1 MTIKLFSGERV
12 RLAAL
17 DADTYA
23 EAAARWSRDSEYWRL
38 AHPTPAQPRLTKR
51 LKEELEREFE
61 SPNGMEFAIRTL
73 ADDRLIGSVGLWV
86 GAQAH
91 GEAWVGIHIG
101 EREYW
106 GKGYGTDAMRIV
118 LRYAFTELNLHR
130 VALSALATNARAI
143 RSYEKAGFVVEG
155 RGRHLARYEDKPWDE
170 VYMGILGEEW
180 EDSVKRGA

>member
-1 MTIKLFSGERV
+1 MNSKLFSGELA

-17 DADTYA
+17 EAETYA

-38 AHPTPAQPRLTKR
+38 AHPTPAQPRLAKYIQH
-51 LKEELEREFE
+51 ELEREFE
-61 SPNGMEFAIRTL
+61 SPEGIEFAIRTL
-73 ADDRLIGSVGLWV
+73 ADDRLIGSTGLWL
-86 GAQAH
+86 GQPTH

-106 GKGYGTDAMRIV
+106 GKGYGTDAMRII

-130 VALSALATNARAI
+130 VSLSALATNARAI

-155 RGRHLARYEDKPWDE
+155 RGRHLARYEDMPWDE
-170 VYMGILGEEW
+170 VFMGILREEW
-180 EDSVKRGA
+180 EDNLKRGA